1 MSLPACWIKTNII
14 VRSCSSLH
22 TVYIFSTSRKSTACL
37 EVAILSACA
46 ASRSNAVIAA
56 LEVGQMRPK
65 CLRPTSSWYSMTRLG
80 LMVRSHLLCASLRRA
95 MRCCARDSNSMYF
108 SGGVHT
114 YAALRAG
121 PSTPYKRWSKCTMKK
136 IGGRFLQELRG
147 EVRYSLL
154 FVALAALL
162 LFSRCCHWSDN
173 RPTLHWG

>member
-1 MSLPACWIKTNII
+1 MS
-14 VRSCSSLH
+14 RSGY
-22 TVYIFSTSRKSTACL
+22 TV
-37 EVAILSACA
+37 SACA

-121 PSTPYKRWSKCTMKK
+121 ASTPYKRWSKCTMKK
-136 IGGRFLQELRG
+136 NMGEGFCRNLGGKCVTHCYLLHLQHCSCFRDVVIDQIIGLHCI
-147 EVRYSLL
+147 EVSSYDCSHRVSD
-154 FVALAALL
+154 FKAKMHQITAL
-162 LFSRCCHWSDN
+162 
-173 RPTLHWG
+173 PQTL